1 MPEDRKPIPNQIKL
15 VIRKKNITVKSLEEY
30 SNSNGLIQKEYLEL
44 FVELDSTFITSGV
57 IEAIELLSV

>member
-1 MPEDRKPIPNQIKL
+1 
-15 VIRKKNITVKSLEEY
+15 
-30 SNSNGLIQKEYLEL
+30 LEL